1 MARHKPKH
9 GTGKSFVG
17 SVSVLLVVTF
27 VGFLLIT
34 NMRINRTTTVS
45 SDTAELI
52 ENRVRKVDKL
62 QADVKELSAQVDKLS
77 AQVQSGQST
86 PSEDAGSST
95 MLLAVEGPGVTV
107 TLNDSSMWKNAVDSS
122 GSAVDNDKYVV
133 HQQDVEAVVD
143 ALWAGGAES
152 MQIMDQRVLSTSAII
167 CSGNVL
173 LLQGRKYSPP
183 FTISAIGPPT
193 LMIQALDD
201 SRAVQ
206 IYRQYVDAY
215 GLGYDVRTESKL
227 HFDSTTMLLQPLQY
241 AHVLQQPNKSENGTD
256 DAAHGDEND
265 QGGAQ

>member
-9 GTGKSFVG
+9 GTGKSFIG

-27 VGFLLIT
+27 AGFLLIT
-34 NMRINRTTTVS
+34 NMRVNRTTTVS
-45 SDTAELI
+45 SDTAELV
-52 ENRVRKVDKL
+52 ENRVRKVDEL
-62 QADVKELSAQVDKLS
+62 QADVKELSSQVDKLS
-77 AQVQSGQST
+77 ARVKSDQSP

-95 MLLAVEGPGVTV
+95 MLPAVEGPGVTV

-122 GSAVDNDKYVV
+122 GATVDSDKYVV

-215 GLGYDVRTESKL
+215 GLGYDVQTESKL

-241 AHVLQQPNKSENGTD
+241 AHVLQQPNKDGDGEHAD
-256 DAAHGDEND
+256 DAAN
-265 QGGAQ
+265 GGAHGGNQ